1 MTVEPSQG
9 TPEPP
14 DPESVHRGFEQ
25 RFESERVGLER
36 RDGQLSSLRLA
47 AFVAAFVLILSG
59 SIGGS
64 TVQLL
69 LGGLSALGFLV
80 LVGMHLRVAQA
91 LEAATLRRD
100 VHRRHLARMSREWL
114 DFARSGEDF
123 VDPHHPYA
131 WDIDLLGE
139 GSLKQRIDV
148 SHSVRGEQCLMSWL
162 CAPATAEEIEA
173 RQQAVAEL
181 APRVEFRAELEA
193 AARTASGEDK
203 LDGSGF
209 IEFTA
214 LPSLFEARRWLTPVV
229 IGLPVLSALCLL
241 LDLSGLWPNFAWAFS
256 LLAQLVLVFVFA
268 RPLRRAYNL
277 ATARR
282 GSLEA
287 FEAMLLLFEG
297 TRFESELLLRLQAR
311 VSPEGKPPSKHLAG
325 LRRWIG
331 YADLRTQPLVHI
343 FVNPLLLWDLNV
355 LRGLERWNRRAG
367 VHVVQWFEALG
378 ELEALASLACL
389 LELDP
394 SARLPEVLPSKEPL
408 QAQDLVHPL
417 LDAQTRVA
425 NDLALQGPST
435 ALIVT
440 GSNMAGKSTLLRA
453 VGLNVALALAGGPV
467 CASRMRVPRLRLR
480 ASMRVQDSLK
490 EGASYFYAELNKLRM
505 VVEDLESEPPVLFL
519 LDELLRGT
527 NARARHQGAKAVLLH
542 LLARG
547 ATGLVATHDT
557 ALAALEAE
565 HPQQLRNVHF
575 TDTEVDGE
583 MCFDYRLRPGIVQTS
598 NALRLLAMAGIDVPG
613 SAS

>member
-1 MTVEPSQG
+1 MSRPAASEASG
-9 TPEPP
+9 HS
-14 DPESVHRGFEQ
+14 DPQSVHRAFEE
-25 RFESERVGLER
+25 RFETLRLGLER
-36 RDGQLSSLRLA
+36 RDRQLSSLRLV
-47 AFVAAFVLILSG
+47 AFVAAFILILSG
-59 SIGGS
+59 SIGGG

-69 LGGLSALGFLV
+69 LGGISALGFLV
-80 LVGMHLRVAQA
+80 LVGMHMRVAQA
-91 LEAATLRRD
+91 LEATTLRRD
-100 VHRRHLARMSREWL
+100 VHRRHLARMSRDWL
-114 DFARSGEDF
+114 DFPRTGEAF

-139 GSLKQRIDV
+139 GSLKQQIDV
-148 SHSVRGEQCLMSWL
+148 SHTLRGERCLMSWL
-162 CAPATAEEIEA
+162 CAPAGAEEIEA

-181 APRVEFRAELEA
+181 APKVDFRAQLEA
-193 AARTASGEDK
+193 AARGASGEDK

-209 IEFTA
+209 VEFTE
-214 LPSLFEARRWLTPVV
+214 LPSLFESRRWLAPVV
-229 IGLPVLSALCLL
+229 IGLPVLSALSLL
-241 LDLSGLWPNFAWAFS
+241 LDLSGLWPNFAWAFT

-287 FEAMLLLFEG
+287 FEAMLLQLEG
-297 TRFESELLLRLQAR
+297 ASFKSERLLALQAR

-325 LRRWIG
+325 LRKWVG
-331 YADLRTQPLVHI
+331 YADLRTQPLFHI

-367 VHVVQWFEALG
+367 VHVLQWFQALG

-394 SARLPEVLPSKEPL
+394 SARLPEVLPSAEPL
-408 QAQDLVHPL
+408 QAQELVHPL
-417 LDAQTRVA
+417 LDTQTRVA
-425 NDLALQGPST
+425 NDVALEGPST

-467 CASRMRVPRLRLR
+467 CASRMRVPLVRLR

-505 VVEDLESEPPVLFL
+505 VVQDLESEPPVLFL

-557 ALAALEAE
+557 ALAGLEAE
-565 HPQQLRNVHF
+565 HPRQLRNVHF

-598 NALRLLAMAGIDVPG
+598 NALRLLAMAGIDVPD